1 MSKAVILSAART
13 PVARLGG
20 GLVKFEGYE
29 LGAIAVKEAVK
40 RAGIDPAEI
49 TEVYMGNAEGAPGNL
64 GRCIALAAGL
74 PESVPGVQMDRQCAS
89 GLEAI
94 NFAAAM
100 IESGHGEV
108 YVAGGAESES
118 NNPYFM
124 TKSKRAY
131 SYGYPSFFYVQ
142 MVPPGFE
149 GNDMGE
155 TAEKVLDMYP
165 DITRE
170 DMDKFAY
177 ESHQRAKRAIE
188 AGEFKEQIV
197 PCVYK
202 KRGKEIVVDT
212 DEDPTADSTLESLAA
227 ARAVFRKD
235 GRVTAGNSCPQN
247 DAGAAV
253 VVTSEEKARAL
264 GKKPLL
270 EVVDFASAGLDPGV
284 MGLGPIYAV
293 RKLLDKTGISL
304 DEIEL
309 IELNEAFAAQSIA
322 CIRQLGLDPA
332 RVNPNGGAIALGHPL
347 GATGAFLTTKAAYY
361 MQKESVTRDY
371 CIVTMCVG
379 GGEGSATLFKRVK

>member
-1 MSKAVILSAART
+1 MSKAVIISAART
-13 PVARLGG
+13 PIARLGG
-20 GLVKFEGYE
+20 GLVKFEGYQ
-29 LGAIAVKEAVK
+29 LGAIAVKEAIR
-40 RAGIDPAEI
+40 RAGIDTKEI
-49 TEVYMGNAEGAPGNL
+49 TEIYMGNAEGAPGNL
-64 GRCIALAAGL
+64 GRCIALEAGL
-74 PESVPGVQMDRQCAS
+74 EEVPGIQMDRQCAS

-108 YVAGGAESES
+108 FVAGGAESES

-131 SYGYPSFFYVQ
+131 SYAYPGFFYVQ
-142 MVPPGFE
+142 MVPPGYE

-155 TAEKVLDMYP
+155 TAEKVLDLYP
-165 DITRE
+165 EITRE
-170 DMDKFAY
+170 DMDNFAY
-177 ESHQRAKRAIE
+177 ESHQKAKRAI
-188 AGEFKEQIV
+188 ATGEFKEQIV
-197 PCVYK
+197 PCSYK
-202 KRGKEIVVDT
+202 KKGQTIIVDT
-212 DEDPTADSTLESLAA
+212 DEDPAADSTLESLAA
-227 ARAVFRKD
+227 ARAVFRKN

-247 DAGAAV
+247 DGAAAV
-253 VVTSEEKARAL
+253 VITSEEKAKEL

-270 EVVDFASAGLDPGV
+270 EIVDFASAGLDPSV

-304 DEIEL
+304 DEVEL

-322 CIRQLGLDPA
+322 CIRQLQLDPK

-361 MQKESVTRDY
+361 MQKESVERDY

-379 GGEGSATLFKRVK
+379 GGEGSATLFRRVK